1 MFCFVFLGVGVRH
14 SMLMIFLSWVLYYPY
29 KKCSNSWGHSKSTYA
44 LMEEGRGGTPKTCE
58 NMQRESDLPR
68 VYVSLYLFKGVF
80 SHLQLLIFVFH
91 FFNGKV
97 KTLTPW
103 KVALYIAAN
112 LTLSRYLDS
121 SFYKCNVQIQLDYNF
136 FQLKKQITQKNQIW
150 TLFQQKTFKSNSD
163 VLG

>member
-1 MFCFVFLGVGVRH
+1 MLIKNAQILGAIQKVRT
-14 SMLMIFLSWVLYYPY
+14 LWWRRGEGY
-29 KKCSNSWGHSKSTYA
+29 STNVRKRT
-44 LMEEGRGGTPKTCE
+44 RGGV
-58 NMQRESDLPR
+58 LPR
-68 VYVSLYLFKGVF
+68 VYVSLWFFKRVF
-80 SHLQLLIFVFH
+80 SHLNCLCFFVFH